1 MSEQPPGGLDHPE
14 APLPPPAYPVTPSVM
29 PAAYP
34 AAASTGPLQPSGPA
48 PGLAYAGFGWR
59 LLGYVLDS
67 LILFTIEAPVS
78 IPAVI
83 VPVAQY
89 YQAHPAAPG
98 HTLATLPADLTNRM
112 VVLGLLG
119 AVLTAL
125 YFGGLVAWQ
134 GRTLGQRAMG
144 MYVVRADDGGRLT
157 AYSAYLRAV
166 IFWGPGVLGPLPTVG
181 SVAGLI
187 QLIVLFSVAWVGLKQ
202 GGRVK
207 LGRRLL
213 VQRVPL

>member
-1 MSEQPPGGLDHPE
+1 MSEQPPSGPDQPE
-14 APLPPPAYPVTPSVM
+14 APPPPAYPIAPSATPSG
-29 PAAYP
+29 YP
-34 AAASTGPLQPSGPA
+34 AAAPTGQLQSSGPG
-48 PGLAYAGFGWR
+48 PGLAYAGFVWR

-67 LILFTIEAPVS
+67 LIIFAIEAPVS

-98 HTLATLPADLTNRM
+98 HALATLPADLTNRM

-119 AVLTAL
+119 ALLTAL

-144 MYVVRADDGGRLT
+144 LYVVRAEDGGRLT
-157 AYSAYLRAV
+157 TYRAYLRAV
-166 IFWGPGVLGPLPTVG
+166 IFWGPGILGSLPTVG
-181 SVAGLI
+181 SIAGLI
-187 QLIVLFSVAWVGLKQ
+187 QLIGLLSAAWDRRKQ
-202 GGRVK
+202 GWHDKLARSLVVK
-207 LGRRLL
+207 RA
-213 VQRVPL
+213 PL